1 MNEAHPHDA
10 VAVVPDRIP
19 AADLRAL
26 SQISDARAWLA
37 IATEWA
43 IIATAIAIGSTT
55 ASWPLRVL
63 AVLVIGARQHALT
76 VLNHDATHY
85 RLLRSRRWNE
95 WVANLLLAWPMFISV
110 QGFRHFHG
118 DHHRFLGEPGDGN
131 RELWHTHDAQG
142 RLAPEW
148 RYPKRW
154 AALAWKIVRRAAL
167 VTGLFWIARGLV
179 GGFLYGVPP
188 LQRVARMM
196 VLGLAIVLLTH
207 GHAWLG
213 FATWW
218 VLPYCTWHA
227 AAQYLRLVCEHSA
240 IAASDPRYGTTRS
253 TIPGALAR
261 FFVLPRNIG
270 YHVEHH
276 FYPSVPH
283 YNLPALHERLMRQ
296 PGYAAG
302 VQQTHSL
309 IASLAQCVR

>member
-1 MNEAHPHDA
+1 MSEAHPHDA
-10 VAVVPDRIP
+10 VAAVPDRIP

-26 SQISDARAWLA
+26 SQISDARALLA
-37 IATEWA
+37 IASEWA
-43 IIATAIAIGSTT
+43 IIGAAIAIGSTT

-63 AVLVIGARQHALT
+63 AVVVIGARQHALT

-95 WVANLLLAWPMFISV
+95 WVANLFLAWPMFISV

-118 DHHRFLGEPGDGN
+118 DHHRFLGEAGDGN
-131 RELWHTHDAQG
+131 RELWHTHDARG
-142 RLAPEW
+142 RLVPEW
-148 RYPKRW
+148 RYPKRRVG
-154 AALAWKIVRRAAL
+154 LAGKILRRAAL

-188 LQRVARMM
+188 LQRVARMIA
-196 VLGLAIVLLTH
+196 LGLVVVALTH
-207 GHAWLG
+207 WHAWLG

-240 IAASDPRYGTTRS
+240 IHASDPRYGTTRS

-283 YNLPALHERLMRQ
+283 YRLPALHERLMRQ

-302 VQQTHSL
+302 VQQTRSL
-309 IASLAQCVR
+309 FASLAQCVR

>member
-1 MNEAHPHDA
+1 VSDAHPHDA
-10 VAVVPDRIP
+10 VAAVPDRIP
-19 AADLRAL
+19 ATELRAL
-26 SQISDARAWLA
+26 SQISDARAIAA

-43 IIATAIAIGSTT
+43 IIVAAIVVGSSV
-55 ASWPLRVL
+55 ASWPVKVL

-76 VLNHDATHY
+76 VLNHDATHH
-85 RLLRSRRWNE
+85 RLLHSRRWNE
-95 WVANLLLAWPMFISV
+95 WIANLFLAWPMFISV

-118 DHHRFLGEPGDGN
+118 DHHRFLGEAGDGN

-142 RLAPEW
+142 RPVPEW
-148 RYPKRW
+148 RYPKQLG
-154 AALAWKIVRRAAL
+154 ALAWKIVRRAAFA
-167 VTGLFWIARGLV
+167 TGLLWIARGLV

-188 LQRVARMM
+188 LQRVARML
-196 VLGLAIVLLTH
+196 VLGLVVVALTH
-207 GHAWLG
+207 WGAWLE
-213 FATWW
+213 FAVWW

-240 IAASDPRYGTTRS
+240 VHSDDSRYATTRS

-283 YNLPALHERLMRQ
+283 YRLPALHERLLRV
-296 PGYAAG
+296 PGFAAHA
-302 VQQTHSL
+302 QRTRSL
-309 IASLAQCVR
+309 LASLAQCVR